1 MKLKKLVYTIL
12 ATSVMALFAGPSP
25 ATMML
30 TLNDGSGHT
39 ATIVDGGAGDLN
51 GAEAGILWMGSLGTW
66 MGQIDLTG
74 IIGGASNSPGDSVA
88 VLDLGALNLRS
99 RGSGALTITLTD
111 TFTSPTGLGLGAITQ
126 VGGVSSGNVS
136 FNSLLNGTS
145 VSSFGFNQGAFSG
158 TNSTGVPDITGGFT
172 LTQIATITHQGR
184 GSTSF
189 DIVTTVPE
197 PATLGLLGLGLI
209 GLGFV
214 RRNRKS

>member
-1 MKLKKLVYTIL
+1 M
-12 ATSVMALFAGPSP
+12 
-25 ATMML
+25 
-30 TLNDGSGHT
+30 
-39 ATIVDGGAGDLN
+39 
-51 GAEAGILWMGSLGTW
+51 GTW
-66 MGQIDLTG
+66 MGNINWSG
-74 IIGGASNSPGDSVA
+74 IVSGQSNSPGDSVA
-88 VLDLGALNLRS
+88 VLDLGALNFSS
-99 RGSGALTITLTD
+99 RGGGALTITLTD
-111 TFTSPTGLGLGAITQ
+111 TFTSPTGSGLGATTL

-145 VSSFGFNQGAFSG
+145 VSTFGSSGGSFSG
-158 TNSTGVPDITGGFT
+158 TNSTGLPDITGGFT

-184 GSTSF
+184 GTTSF